1 MADAGTLQTRFGMRD
16 SDTEVL
22 ERMRHGDE
30 AAFEELFLRHYAQ
43 VYRVLYHLLDNRQ
56 EAEDLVQE
64 TFLTLFRQPPPRT
77 EVPLPAWLC
86 RVALNRGYNVLRS
99 DRRERARLPRLVEPD
114 TQLDPQVESQ
124 RREDRRRVRA
134 TLASNSHYG
143 GAVGN
148 TSRASAVV
156 ERLGGEAVVSAGRI
170 SRLCEMCE
178 TNYRQNENCWT
189 LAELPERQSSLLLLR
204 YAGLSYAEIET
215 VLELAPGSVGTLLAR
230 AERAFMSAYERAT
243 MTEHDH

>member
-1 MADAGTLQTRFGMRD
+1 MADVGTLPTRFGMSA

-43 VYRVLYHLLDNRQ
+43 VYRVLYHLLANRQ

-64 TFLTLFRQPPPRT
+64 TFLTLLRQPPPPRT

-114 TQLDPQVESQ
+114 TQVDPQVESQ

-134 TLASNSHYG
+134 
-143 GAVGN
+143 
-148 TSRASAVV
+148 
-156 ERLGGEAVVSAGRI
+156 
-170 SRLCEMCE
+170 
-178 TNYRQNENCWT
+178 T

-204 YAGLSYAEIET
+204 YAGLSYAEIAT
-215 VLELAPGSVGTLLAR
+215 VLEVASGSVGTLLAR

-243 MTEHDH
+243 MTEHDQ

>member
-1 MADAGTLQTRFGMRD
+1 MAAAGTLRTRFDMSD
-16 SDTEVL
+16 SDTEML
-22 ERMRHGDE
+22 ERLRHGDE
-30 AAFEELFLRHYAQ
+30 AAFEELFLRHYTQ

-64 TFLTLFRQPPPRT
+64 TFLTLFRQPPPPRT
-77 EVPLPAWLC
+77 AVPLPAWLC

-124 RREDRRRVRA
+124 RSEDRRRVRA
-134 TLASNSHYG
+134 
-143 GAVGN
+143 
-148 TSRASAVV
+148 
-156 ERLGGEAVVSAGRI
+156 
-170 SRLCEMCE
+170 
-178 TNYRQNENCWT
+178 T

-204 YAGLSYAEIET
+204 YAGLSYAEIAT
-215 VLELAPGSVGTLLAR
+215 VLEVASGSVGTLLAR

-243 MTEHDH
+243 MTEHDS